1 MNAEGGR
8 RKAEGGGLVPSTTRS
23 SVLSPQSSPSPLR
36 LPPSARRRV
45 SLGQILLYAVTALV
59 LFYLIFPIFVVIP
72 VSFSS
77 AKFLQ
82 FPPPGLSLQWYDKYF
97 SRRDWTD
104 ATLLSLRIGAITA
117 VFATVLGTLA
127 SLALVRGRFWG
138 RNLINSFLVSPLI
151 IPSIIVAIGVYFFYA
166 RLQIVGRPFAL
177 ALAHTALA
185 IPFVVVNVSATLY
198 GFDERLEYA
207 AMNLGANRWQ
217 TFFKVTLPIIRPG
230 VLAGALFAFIT
241 SFDELIV
248 ALFISGSS
256 AVTLPRKMWDGLR
269 MEIDPTIAAVST
281 LLIVVSV
288 LILVSAELL
297 RQRGER
303 LRTAVAPETE

>member
-1 MNAEGGR
+1 MTTEQRTLGEPIVSPAR
-8 RKAEGGGLVPSTTRS
+8 AAQSVKHVPASRKIAFRQIVLYVVTGL
-23 SVLSPQSSPSPLR
+23 
-36 LPPSARRRV
+36 
-45 SLGQILLYAVTALV
+45 I
-59 LFYLIFPIFVVIP
+59 LFYLVFPVFVVIP

-82 FPPPGLSLQWYDKYF
+82 FPPPGFSLQWYDKYF
-97 SRRDWTD
+97 SRSDWTD
-104 ATLLSLRIGAITA
+104 ATLLSFRIGAITA
-117 VFATVLGTLA
+117 VLATVLGTAA

-138 RNLINSFLVSPLI
+138 RDLINSFIVSPLI

-166 RLQIVGRPFAL
+166 RLQIVGKPFAL

-185 IPFVVVNVSATLY
+185 IPFVVINVSATLY

-217 TFFKVTLPIIRPG
+217 TFAKVTLPIIRPG

-248 ALFISGSS
+248 ALFISGST

-281 LLIVVSV
+281 LLIAISV
-288 LILVSAELL
+288 LVLVSAELL
-297 RQRGER
+297 RQRAER
-303 LRTAVAPETE
+303 LRTAVPIERE